1 VKKTTVTISAI
12 SIPSTRGQ
20 RRLAPV
26 LALLMTAACG
36 VETVVHN
43 LEEREAN
50 QIIELLAED
59 GISASKGML
68 DTGRSVSY
76 QISVPSGSRL
86 SAIKALNRNEMP
98 RRRDM
103 GYTDVFKDSG
113 LIPTA
118 AEERAKQLAAIEGEI
133 EKQLKL
139 VDGIL
144 DVQVNLVIPEETA
157 LRTAQDVRSPTTASV
172 TIKYL
177 PGSGGTKPL
186 SEPQVQAVVAAGVER
201 LTPDNVVVVMT
212 PAGPIGGR
220 PTTAPDSGGLHF
232 PAVGGMSQRTTQML
246 IIGMVAVVMLLALV
260 LAVSQIRLRTVRG
273 RLVRLQSEIA
283 KARRKPDASAPPPP

>member
-1 VKKTTVTISAI
+1 VLNKTVTSISSAH
-12 SIPSTRGQ
+12 G
-20 RRLAPV
+20 RLG
-26 LALLMTAACG
+26 ALLLLLATAACG

-43 LEEREAN
+43 LDEKEAN
-50 QIIELLAED
+50 QIVELLAED
-59 GISASKGML
+59 GISASKGL
-68 DTGRSVSY
+68 IDTGRSITY
-76 QISVPSGSRL
+76 TISVPSGSRL
-86 SAIKALNRNEMP
+86 TAIKTLNRNEMP
-98 RRRDM
+98 RRRDT
-103 GYTDVFKDSG
+103 GYIDVFKDSG

-118 AEERAKQLAAIEGEI
+118 AEERAKGLAAIEGEI

-144 DVQVNLVIPEETA
+144 DVQVNLVLPEETA

-220 PTTAPDSGGLHF
+220 QMTATDSGGMHI
-232 PAVGGMSQRTTQML
+232 PAVGGLNQCTTQMVIVGSL
-246 IIGMVAVVMLLALV
+246 GAVALMALV

-283 KARRKPDASAPPPP
+283 KARRKPDASGPPPP